1 MSPEKPGDRLPVV
14 TFLMRRRAGSRK
26 LATMSYLSGT
36 ASSSLVL
43 ITIALAGTGCSSS
56 DDTTTSG
63 ATTTTTAASS
73 GTTTGTGGSG
83 GAGGQG
89 TGGQGGQGGS
99 GGSGGASNERP
110 YDVFVP
116 SAYDPATPTPLVIL
130 LHGYTA
136 SGDLQEL
143 YWQIQPHAETRGF
156 LYVHPD
162 GTKDTQGNQFWNA
175 TDACCNFEGSD
186 VDDSAYIRSIIDGV
200 KAQYNVDP
208 KRVFVM
214 GHSNGGFMSY
224 RMACDHAD
232 AVAAIVSLAGA
243 TFLDTSQC
251 QPSEPVSVLQIH
263 GTADTTVLY
272 EGTLAYPGAI
282 ATVETWAMYND
293 CALTTVPGANLD
305 LDSGI
310 PGDETTVTVYNTG
323 CEAPGHA
330 ELWTID
336 GGSHIPAL
344 SDSWA
349 PSILDFLFAHPK
361 P

>member
-1 MSPEKPGDRLPVV
+1 MS
-14 TFLMRRRAGSRK
+14 FLS
-26 LATMSYLSGT
+26 ATAS
-36 ASSSLVL
+36 SSSLVL
-43 ITIALAGTGCSSS
+43 ITIALAATGCSSS
-56 DDTTTSG
+56 DDTNTTG
-63 ATTTTTAASS
+63 VATTTTTAASS
-73 GTTTGTGGSG
+73 GTTGTGGAG

-89 TGGQGGQGGS
+89 TGGQGGNGGDGGLGGS

-110 YDVFVP
+110 YEVFVP
-116 SAYDPATPTPLVIL
+116 SVYDGATPTPLVIL

-136 SGDLQEL
+136 SGSLQEA
-143 YWQIQPHAETRGF
+143 YWQIQPHAEARGF

-162 GTKDTQGNQFWNA
+162 GTQDTQGNQFWNA
-175 TDACCNFEGSD
+175 TDACCNFTGSD
-186 VDDSAYIRSIIDGV
+186 VDDSAYLRSIIDQV

-232 AVAAIVSLAGA
+232 AIAAIASLAGA
-243 TFLDTSQC
+243 TFNDPTLC

-263 GTADTTVLY
+263 GTADTTILY
-272 EGTLAYPGAI
+272 DGGSNDPFVYPGAV
-282 ATVETWAMYND
+282 ATVEAWATYND
-293 CALTTVPGANLD
+293 CALTTEPGTSLD
-305 LDSGI
+305 LDSGLA
-310 PGDETTVTVYNTG
+310 GDETTVTRYG
-323 CEAPGHA
+323 CALEGKA

-344 SDSWA
+344 SDSFA